1 MLWLRRVLLALALL
15 IAAAGVS
22 AWILLRASLPV
33 LDGTEK
39 VAGLTG
45 AVTLERDAAGNA
57 TISAANDDDLAFGL
71 GYAHG
76 QDRFFQMDA
85 ARRLASGEL
94 ATLFGKVLL
103 GQDRKTRMFRMRARV
118 REYLKA
124 APAEDRRWLES
135 YALGVNA
142 GLDSLGSRPFEYWL
156 LRARPL
162 PWRAEDSLLVPLSM
176 AWQLQASEIGDEK
189 FRLALAAALEKPEA
203 GDAARAR
210 AEAITA
216 LLLPRPLEWDAPN
229 VAIQGDAA
237 GAADDELPQLPMPE
251 QLDLRTTH
259 TLTAT
264 TASLLADAADFPGSN
279 NWGLAGRRTA
289 TGAAL
294 IANDM
299 HLGLGVPPVWYRVR
313 LRVAGQHE
321 LVGVSLPGVPTVVA
335 GSNGDIAWGFTNSY
349 GDWIDLRRVS
359 CSLEKNQWQSVDGPQ
374 SFATHAETLAV
385 KGGVAEDYPVRETA
399 DAVLL
404 ESDAQRGECTLAS
417 WVALQP
423 GAINLNIRAMLR
435 ARTVAEAVALAPQ
448 VSIPQQNM
456 VVGDRDGHVA
466 WTIVGPTPQGPHP
479 AIVDPES
486 GAVWSANARAATGE
500 AERTIGG
507 DEWQWG
513 AGYDLG
519 ARARQI
525 RDDLAALTT
534 PATPADMLR
543 IQLDDRAHYL
553 ARWRGVLLATLDDD
567 AVRNQPAR
575 AELRALVE
583 TWDAHAG
590 VESVGYR
597 LLRTFQRRLSQATW
611 QMVLAAL
618 NMDAEQYR
626 MPKRFDAS
634 VWRLVNEQP
643 AHLLAGNFADWRGF
657 VLAQVDA
664 ALTDLGP
671 VCPKLARCRWGDS
684 NNSGVRHALSPAL
697 PFLGRWLDM
706 PNRAVAGDHDMPRV
720 QAPGFGASERFAVSP
735 GHEAD
740 GYLQLPGGQ
749 SGHPL
754 SAYYRSGFED
764 WAEGKPTPFLP
775 GPTQHKLTL
784 SPGAR

>member
-1 MLWLRRVLLALALL
+1 MVWLRRILLALALL
-15 IAAAGVS
+15 IAAAGIV
-22 AWILLRASLPV
+22 AWILLRASLPT
-33 LDGTEK
+33 LDGAEK
-39 VAGLTG
+39 VAGISG

-57 TISAANDDDLAFGL
+57 TVSAANDDDLAYGL

-76 QDRFFQMDA
+76 QDRFFQMDS

-94 ATLFGKVLL
+94 AALFGKALL

-118 REYLKA
+118 REYLRS
-124 APAEDRRWLES
+124 APADDRRWLES

-142 GLDSLGSRPFEYWL
+142 GLHSLGSRPFEYWL
-156 LRARPL
+156 LRAQPL

-189 FRLALAAALEKPEA
+189 FRLALSAALEKPEA

-210 AEAITA
+210 AEAIMA
-216 LLLPRPLEWDAPN
+216 LLLPRPVDWDAPN
-229 VAIQGDAA
+229 VAVRGDTT
-237 GAADDELPQLPMPE
+237 GAVDDELPQLPMPE
-251 QLDLRTTH
+251 QLDLRPIH
-259 TLTAT
+259 IPAAITAG
-264 TASLLADAADFPGSN
+264 LLADEADFPGSN

-289 TGAAL
+289 SGAAL

-313 LRVAGQHE
+313 LRVTGHHD

-359 CSLEKNQWQSVDGPQ
+359 CSLDKNQWQSADGPQ
-374 SFATHAETLAV
+374 PFTTYAETLAV
-385 KGGVAEDYPVRETA
+385 KGAAAEEYPVRTAA

-423 GAINLNIRAMLR
+423 GAINLNIRGMLR
-435 ARTVAEAVALAPQ
+435 ARSVAEAVALAPQ

-456 VVGDRDGHVA
+456 VVGDREGHVA

-479 AIVDPES
+479 AIVDPDS

-519 ARARQI
+519 ARSRQI
-525 RDDLAALTT
+525 RDDLAALTA

-543 IQLDDRAHYL
+543 IQLDDRAQYL
-553 ARWRGVLLATLDDD
+553 ARWRGVLLATLDDE

-583 TWDAHAG
+583 TWDARAG

-597 LLRTFQRRLSQATW
+597 LLRTFQRRLSKATW
-611 QMVLAAL
+611 QMILAGL
-618 NMDAEQYR
+618 KMDPDQYK

-643 AHLLAGNFADWRGF
+643 AHLLAGDFADWRGF

-664 ALTDLGP
+664 ALKDLGTA
-671 VCPKLARCRWGDS
+671 CPKLARCRWGDM
-684 NNSGVRHALSPAL
+684 NNSAVRHPLSQAL

-706 PNRAVAGDHDMPRV
+706 PNKAVPGDHDMPRV
-720 QAPGFGASERFAVSP
+720 QSPGFGASERFAVSP
-735 GHEAD
+735 GHESE
-740 GYLQLPGGQ
+740 GYLELPGGQ

-754 SAYYRSGFED
+754 SAYYRSGFDD
-764 WAEGKPTPFLP
+764 WVEGRPTPFLP

-784 SPGAR
+784 SPGVR

>member
-1 MLWLRRVLLALALL
+1 MAWLRRVLLALALL
-15 IAAAGVS
+15 IAAAGVI
-22 AWILLRASLPV
+22 AWILLRASLPA
-33 LDGTEK
+33 LDGAEK
-39 VAGLTG
+39 VAGISG

-57 TISAANDDDLAFGL
+57 TVSAANEDDLAYGL

-76 QDRFFQMDA
+76 QDRFFQMDS

-94 ATLFGKVLL
+94 AALFGKALL

-124 APAEDRRWLES
+124 APAHDRRWLES

-142 GLDSLGSRPFEYWL
+142 GLNSLGSRPFEYWL
-156 LRARPL
+156 LRAQPL

-176 AWQLQASEIGDEK
+176 AWQLQAHEIGDER
-189 FRLALAAALEKPEA
+189 FRLALATALEKPEA

-210 AEAITA
+210 AEAIMA
-216 LLLPRPLEWDAPN
+216 LLLPRPVDWDAPN
-229 VAIQGDAA
+229 VAVRGQATGTVDE
-237 GAADDELPQLPMPE
+237 ELPQLPMPE
-251 QLDLRTTH
+251 QLDLRPTH
-259 TLTAT
+259 IPAAT

-289 TGAAL
+289 SGAAL

-313 LRVAGQHE
+313 LRVTGRND

-359 CSLEKNQWQSVDGPQ
+359 CSLDQNQWQSVDGPQ
-374 SFATHAETLAV
+374 AFTIHAETLAV
-385 KGGVAEDYPVRETA
+385 KGGAAEEYPVRETA

-404 ESDAQRGECTLAS
+404 DSDAQRGECTLAS

-456 VVGDRDGHVA
+456 VVGDREGHVA

-479 AIVDPES
+479 AIVDPDS

-534 PATPADMLR
+534 PATPGDMLR

-553 ARWRGVLLATLDDD
+553 ARWRGVLLATLDEE

-583 TWDAHAG
+583 TWDARAG

-611 QMVLAAL
+611 QMILAGL
-618 NMDAEQYR
+618 KMDPDQYK

-643 AHLLAGNFADWRGF
+643 AHLLAGDFADWRGF

-664 ALTDLGP
+664 ALGDLGTA
-671 VCPKLARCRWGDS
+671 CPKLARCRWGDI
-684 NNSGVRHALSPAL
+684 NNSAVRHPLSQAL

-706 PNRAVAGDHDMPRV
+706 SNRAVPGDHDMPRV
-720 QAPGFGASERFAVSP
+720 QSPGFGASERFAVSP
-735 GHEAD
+735 GHESE
-740 GYLQLPGGQ
+740 GYLELPGGQ

-754 SAYYRSGFED
+754 SAYYRSGFDD
-764 WAEGKPTPFLP
+764 WAEGSPTPFLP
-775 GPTQHKLTL
+775 GTTQHKLTL

>member
-1 MLWLRRVLLALALL
+1 MAWLRRILLALALL

-22 AWILLRASLPV
+22 AWILLRASLPT
-33 LDGTEK
+33 LDGAEK
-39 VAGLTG
+39 VAGISG

-57 TISAANDDDLAFGL
+57 TVSAANDDDLAYGL

-76 QDRFFQMDA
+76 QDRFFQMDS
-85 ARRLASGEL
+85 ARRLASGGL
-94 ATLFGKVLL
+94 AALFGTALL
-103 GQDRKTRMFRMRARV
+103 GQDRKTRLFRMRARV
-118 REYLKA
+118 TEYLKA
-124 APAEDRRWLES
+124 APADDRRWLES

-142 GLDSLGSRPFEYWL
+142 GLNSLGSRPFEYWL
-156 LRARPL
+156 LRAQPV

-210 AEAITA
+210 AEAIMA
-216 LLLPRPLEWDAPN
+216 LLLPRPVDWDAPN
-229 VAIQGDAA
+229 VAVRAEA
-237 GAADDELPQLPMPE
+237 TGAIDEELPQLPMPE
-251 QLDLRTTH
+251 QLDLRPTH
-259 TLTAT
+259 IPAAITAG
-264 TASLLADAADFPGSN
+264 LLADAADFPGSN

-289 TGAAL
+289 SGAAL

-299 HLGLGVPPVWYRVR
+299 HLGLAVPPVWYRVR
-313 LRVAGQHE
+313 LRVTGHHD

-335 GSNGDIAWGFTNSY
+335 GSNGYIAWGFTNSY

-359 CSLEKNQWQSVDGPQ
+359 CSLDKNQWQSADGPQ
-374 SFATHAETLAV
+374 PFTTYAETLAV
-385 KGGVAEDYPVRETA
+385 KGAAAEEYPVRTAA

-423 GAINLNIRAMLR
+423 GAINLNIRGMLR
-435 ARTVAEAVALAPQ
+435 ARSVAEAVALAPQ

-456 VVGDRDGHVA
+456 VVGDREGHVA

-479 AIVDPES
+479 AIVDPDS

-525 RDDLAALTT
+525 RDDLAALTA

-543 IQLDDRAHYL
+543 IQLDDRAQYL
-553 ARWRGVLLATLDDD
+553 ARWRGVLLATLDEE

-583 TWDAHAG
+583 TWDGRAG
-590 VESVGYR
+590 VESVGFR

-611 QMVLAAL
+611 RMILAGL
-618 NMDAEQYR
+618 EMDPDRYR

-643 AHLLAGNFADWRGF
+643 AHLLAADFADWRGF

-664 ALTDLGP
+664 ALKDLGTA
-671 VCPKLARCRWGDS
+671 CTKLARCRWGDI
-684 NNSGVRHALSPAL
+684 NNSAVRHPLSQAL

-706 PNRAVAGDHDMPRV
+706 SNRAVPGDHDMPRV
-720 QAPGFGASERFAVSP
+720 QSPGFGASERFAVSP
-735 GHEAD
+735 GHESE
-740 GYLQLPGGQ
+740 GYLELPGGQ

-754 SAYYRSGFED
+754 SAYYRSGFDD
-764 WAEGKPTPFLP
+764 WVEGRPTPFLP
-775 GPTQHKLTL
+775 GPAQHKLTL

>member
-1 MLWLRRVLLALALL
+1 MVWLRRILLALALL
-15 IAAAGVS
+15 IVAAGVI
-22 AWILLRASLPV
+22 AWILLRASLPA
-33 LDGTEK
+33 LDGAEK
-39 VAGLTG
+39 AAGISGT
-45 AVTLERDAAGNA
+45 VTLERDAAGNA
-57 TISAANDDDLAFGL
+57 TVSAGNDDDLAYGL

-76 QDRFFQMDA
+76 QDRFFQMDS

-94 ATLFGKVLL
+94 AALFGKALL
-103 GQDRKTRMFRMRARV
+103 GQDRKTRMFRMRAHV
-118 REYLKA
+118 TEYLRA
-124 APAEDRRWLES
+124 APADDRRWLES
-135 YALGVNA
+135 YARGVNA
-142 GLDSLGSRPFEYWL
+142 GLNSLGSRPFEYWL
-156 LRARPL
+156 LRAQPV

-176 AWQLQASEIGDEK
+176 AWQLQASEIADER
-189 FRLALAAALEKPEA
+189 FRLALSAALEKPEA
-203 GDAARAR
+203 GEAARAR
-210 AEAITA
+210 AEAIMA
-216 LLLPRPLEWDAPN
+216 LLLPRPVDWDAPN
-229 VAIQGDAA
+229 AQAPLQAA
-237 GAADDELPQLPMPE
+237 GVVDDELPQLPMPE

-259 TLTAT
+259 APAAT
-264 TASLLADAADFPGSN
+264 TVGLLADTAEFPGSN

-289 TGAAL
+289 SGAAL

-313 LRVAGQHE
+313 LRVAGRHD

-359 CSLEKNQWQSVDGPQ
+359 CSLDRNQWQSVDGPQ
-374 SFATHAETLAV
+374 VFTTYAETIAV
-385 KGGVAEDYPVRETA
+385 KGGAAEDYLVRATP

-404 ESDAQRGECTLAS
+404 ESDAQRSECTLVS

-435 ARTVAEAVALAPQ
+435 ARSVAEAVALAPRI
-448 VSIPQQNM
+448 SIPQQNM
-456 VVGDRDGHVA
+456 VVGDRAGHVA
-466 WTIVGPTPQGPHP
+466 WTIAGPTPQGPHP

-525 RDDLAALTT
+525 RDDLAALTAA
-534 PATPADMLR
+534 ATPADMLR
-543 IQLDDRAHYL
+543 IQLDDRARFL
-553 ARWRGVLLATLDDD
+553 ARWRGVLLATLDDE

-583 TWDAHAG
+583 TWDARAG
-590 VESVGYR
+590 VDSVGFR
-597 LLRTFQRRLSQATW
+597 LLRTFQRRLSRATW
-611 QMVLAAL
+611 QMLLAAL
-618 NMDAEQYR
+618 AMDPGQYKI
-626 MPKRFDAS
+626 PKRFDAS

-643 AHLLAGNFADWRGF
+643 AHLLAGDFPDWRGF
-657 VLAQVDA
+657 VLAQADA
-664 ALTDLGP
+664 ALKELGTA
-671 VCPKLARCRWGDS
+671 CPQLARCRWGDV
-684 NNSGVRHALSPAL
+684 NDSGVRHALSPAL
-697 PFLGRWLDM
+697 PILGSWLDM
-706 PNRAVAGDHDMPRV
+706 PNKAVPGDHDMPRV

-735 GHEAD
+735 GHEAE

-764 WAEGKPTPFLP
+764 WAAGRPTPFLP
-775 GPTQHKLTL
+775 GPAQHKLTF

>member
-1 MLWLRRVLLALALL
+1 MLWVRRVLVALALL

-33 LDGTEK
+33 LDGAEK
-39 VAGLTG
+39 IAAISG
-45 AVTLERDAAGNA
+45 AVMLERDADGNA
-57 TISAANDDDLAFGL
+57 TVSAANDDDLAFGL

-76 QDRFFQMDA
+76 QDRYFQMDS

-94 ATLFGKVLL
+94 AALFGKALL
-103 GQDRKTRMFRMRARV
+103 DQDRKTRMFRMRARV
-118 REYLKA
+118 REYLKT
-124 APAEDRRWLES
+124 APAVDRRWLES
-135 YALGVNA
+135 YARGVNA
-142 GLDSLGSRPFEYWL
+142 GLNSLGSRPFEYWL
-156 LRARPL
+156 LRAQPV

-210 AEAITA
+210 AEAIMA
-216 LLLPRPLEWDAPN
+216 LLLPRPVDWDAPN
-229 VAIQGDAA
+229 VAVQGESTAA
-237 GAADDELPQLPMPE
+237 VAEELPQLPLPE
-251 QLDLRTTH
+251 QLDLRTTQS
-259 TLTAT
+259 LTAT
-264 TASLLADAADFPGSN
+264 TAGLLADPADFPGSN

-289 TGAAL
+289 SGAAL
-294 IANDM
+294 IVNDM

-313 LRVAGQHE
+313 LRVTGRHE
-321 LVGVSLPGVPTVVA
+321 LAGVSLPGVPTVVA

-359 CSLEKNQWQSVDGPQ
+359 CSLDRNQWQSIDGPR
-374 SFATHAETLAV
+374 SFSVHAETLEV
-385 KGGVAEDYPVRETA
+385 NGGAAEDYMVRATT

-404 ESDAQRGECTLAS
+404 ESDAQHGECTLVS

-435 ARTVAEAVALAPQ
+435 ARSVAEAVALAPQ
-448 VSIPQQNM
+448 ISTPQQNM
-456 VVGDRDGHVA
+456 VVGDREGHIA
-466 WTIVGPTPQGPHP
+466 WTIAGPTPQGPHP

-525 RDDLAALTT
+525 RDDLATLTT

-543 IQLDDRAHYL
+543 IQLDDRARYL
-553 ARWRGVLLATLDDD
+553 ARWRGVLLATLDDE

-590 VESVGYR
+590 VDSVGYR
-597 LLRTFQRRLSQATW
+597 LLRTFQRRLSMATW
-611 QMVLAAL
+611 QMILAGL
-618 NMDAEQYR
+618 KLDPGQYR

-643 AHLLAGNFADWRGF
+643 AHLLAAEHADWRGF

-664 ALTDLGP
+664 ALKDLGTA
-671 VCPKLARCRWGDS
+671 CPKLARCRWGGI
-684 NNSGVRHALSPAL
+684 NNSAVRHPLSQAL

-706 PNRAVAGDHDMPRV
+706 SNRAVPGDHDMPRV
-720 QAPGFGASERFAVSP
+720 QSPGFGASERFAVSP

-754 SAYYRSGFED
+754 STYYRSGFDD
-764 WAEGKPTPFLP
+764 WAAGRPTPFLP
-775 GPTQHKLTL
+775 GPAQHKLTF
-784 SPGAR
+784 SPEAR